1 MPTKRPFCLT
11 IAGFD
16 PSGGAGIVADCK
28 TFEQLKV
35 QGLSVMTANTVQT
48 EDRFIATNWIPLE
61 TILQQLTTLL
71 ERYSIRYFKI
81 GLVENAGAL
90 LAILD
95 TIHRHT
101 QDPFIAWDPI
111 LQPTAGG
118 DLSSQ
123 RFAEQLPVILSRIQL
138 ITPNIPE
145 YEALFGTT
153 DPAAI
158 ARQYTLSVYL
168 KGGHSADKGK
178 DLLFTADNCYPF
190 AAHVHTTLS
199 KHGTGCIL
207 SSALLAH
214 RALRYPVV
222 KGALLSKR
230 YLERTLV
237 SNETLLGYHSR

>member
-35 QGLSVMTANTVQT
+35 QGLSVLTANTIQT
-48 EDRFIATNWIPLE
+48 EDRFIATNWIPQE
-61 TILQQLTTLL
+61 TILLQLTTLL
-71 ERYSIRYFKI
+71 ERYPIRYFKI
-81 GLVENAGAL
+81 GLVENADVL

-95 TIHRHT
+95 TIHQHAKE
-101 QDPFIAWDPI
+101 PFIAWDPI
-111 LQPTAGG
+111 LKPTAGG
-118 DLSSQ
+118 DLSLQ
-123 RFAEQLPVILSRIQL
+123 RFTEKLPDILSHIQL
-138 ITPNIPE
+138 IQPNIPE
-145 YEALFGTT
+145 YKTLFGTA
-153 DPAAI
+153 DPAEI
-158 ARQYTLSVYL
+158 AQQHTISVYL
-168 KGGHSADKGK
+168 KGGHAENPGK
-178 DLLFTADNCYPF
+178 DLLFTSGKCYPF
-190 AAHVHTTLS
+190 AAHVKTSLL

-214 RALRYPVV
+214 RALNYPVV